1 MRASCL
7 PSIALPQSLTVFA
20 LIAASLWR
28 YRPLSVS
35 VIGMCTARH
44 SCWILSGVVYISV
57 TSAYQRVRPCDFGFM
72 MRLWNRLSCTSAAE
86 PERLIARG
94 AITSSIL
101 LVKIIVQLCVFLCAS
116 VCVCVSTIHFRWHSV
131 SISSSQMQQ
140 QNQHCQLVVVVI
152 YAHVSVYWSG
162 ACAVYV
168 LMYV

>member
-35 VIGMCTARH
+35 VIGMCTARL
-44 SCWILSGVVYISV
+44 SCWILSGAVYISV
-57 TSAYQRVRPCDFGFM
+57 TSAYQRVRRVISALWWGFEIVC
-72 MRLWNRLSCTSAAE
+72 RVLPRRSPRGLLPAGPSPLLYYLWKSLCNCVCFF
-86 PERLIARG
+86 AR
-94 AITSSIL
+94 
-101 LVKIIVQLCVFLCAS
+101 

-140 QNQHCQLVVVVI
+140 QNQHCQLVVVAM